1 MSQSRTSLANLA
13 EAAVVLL
20 AMAGNDT
27 AFSEIVA
34 RRHIWLRNL
43 LRRLSGNAALADD
56 LAQQAF
62 VQAWK
67 SIRTLKSAEA
77 FAGWLRQIAVNC
89 WLQEVRKTKA
99 ATVGL
104 EDVQHLPAAG
114 VGSESV
120 QIDLDRA
127 LALLKENERLCI
139 VLSYNEGLSHGEIAA
154 LADMP
159 LGTVKSH
166 VARGAE
172 RMRELLSAYGGVR

>member
-1 MSQSRTSLANLA
+1 MI
-13 EAAVVLL
+13 L
-20 AMAGNDT
+20 AMAGNDA
-27 AFSEIVA
+27 AFSEVVA
-34 RRHIWLRNL
+34 RRQSWLRNL
-43 LRRLSGNAALADD
+43 LRRLSGNTALADD

-67 SIRTLKSAEA
+67 RISTLKSADA

-89 WLQEVRKTKA
+89 WLQHVRKNSA

-104 EDVQHLPAAG
+104 EDVEHLPA
-114 VGSESV
+114 VSVNSEGAR
-120 QIDLDRA
+120 IDLDRA
-127 LALLKENERLCI
+127 LAQLKENERLCI

-154 LADMP
+154 LTGMP

-172 RMRELLSAYGGVR
+172 RMRELLAVYGGVR